1 MLLLITPEFRGR
13 LRHCP
18 IAHMPPIY
26 LNVRTLWGCGAKGT
40 RGGGGVIFSALTK
53 EWIAAL
59 QEGLITNAPPPKRLG
74 DERAGTLIVV
84 FRTRG

>member
-1 MLLLITPEFRGR
+1 MPEFRGR

-18 IAHMPPIY
+18 IAPYASY
-26 LNVRTLWGCGAKGT
+26 LFECQDIVGVRSKGD
-40 RGGGGVIFSALTK
+40 GGGVIFSALTK